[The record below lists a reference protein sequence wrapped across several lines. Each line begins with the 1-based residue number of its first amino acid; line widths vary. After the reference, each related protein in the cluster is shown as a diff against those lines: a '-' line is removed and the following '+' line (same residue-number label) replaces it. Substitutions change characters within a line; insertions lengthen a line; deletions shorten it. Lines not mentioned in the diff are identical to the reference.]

1 MCLISINHNREC
13 NEEILISVP
22 YIPSHNNAAEREFS
36 RRLLFVIL
44 VTTSVRQFWKESNVN
59 TSHGN
64 FLENIHWGILKKF
77 TVKTL
82 TLRYHYFETLKN
94 VLCVSH
100 INHLFTNPND
110 TSVFSNR

>member
-82 TLRYHYFETLKN
+82 TLRYNSILRLLKMFY
-94 VLCVSH
+94 VSR
-100 INHLFTNPND
+100 I
-110 TSVFSNR
+110 

>member
-82 TLRYHYFETLKN
+82 TLRYHFILRLLKMFY
-94 VLCVSH
+94 VSR
-100 INHLFTNPND
+100 I
-110 TSVFSNR
+110 